1 MGARHTVQDPR
12 EVILLPPVILL
23 CNVWSD
29 AFKHLTL
36 EEVMPDITDMQN
48 SLNIHFTRSGQSGL
62 EISLFNAQENGV
74 GGNNKNCW
82 KLFYRCTGL
91 KICFWYICTPGRKL
105 GKTACC
111 QIIVFLRLFSSVF
124 RILLRFY

>member
-1 MGARHTVQDPR
+1 MSWIFSSSTQPLLFWMFLIGDLLWYRLVALNHLKWSAKDTSLLVKIPR
-12 EVILLPPVILL
+12 SVREICFSRRLRKMILLRRV
-23 CNVWSD
+23 
-29 AFKHLTL
+29 
-36 EEVMPDITDMQN
+36 
-48 SLNIHFTRSGQSGL
+48 
-62 EISLFNAQENGV
+62 NGV

-82 KLFYRCTGL
+82 NLFYRCTGL